1 MKAFVAFAAV
11 VLAAP
16 AFAQGA
22 GGTVLSEYGSFSNR
36 GQCESA
42 LAHVRND
49 QRRNPATRGDGYQ
62 DLDGSDFNRASRT
75 TTRCERVGDAYSIVY
90 YAEGF

>member
-1 MKAFVAFAAV
+1 MKAFVAFAAA

-22 GGTVLSEYGSFSNR
+22 GGIVLSDYGTFDNR
-36 GQCESA
+36 GACESS

-49 QRRNPATRGDGYQ
+49 QRRNPETRGEGYQ
-62 DLDGSDFNRASRT
+62 DLNGADFNRASRT
-75 TTRCERVGDAYSIVY
+75 TTRCERVGNDYVIVF
-90 YAEGF
+90 YADGF